1 MDAYNGKIAQLIV
14 DKFKAEVWAE
24 LQLQAL
30 LDVQQADAEPVGRDL
45 AAGQLSQQVLRE
57 LGTVVRD
64 LQQCFLGV
72 RQPVICTVQMSGISS
87 SA

>member
-45 AAGQLSQQVLRE
+45 TAGQLCQQVLRE
-57 LGTVVRD
+57 LGTDVRD
-64 LQQCFLGV
+64 LQQ
-72 RQPVICTVQMSGISS
+72 
-87 SA
+87 

>member
-1 MDAYNGKIAQLIV
+1 MDAYNSKIAQLIV

-57 LGTVVRD
+57 LGTSSSVSS
-64 LQQCFLGV
+64 GV
-72 RQPVICTVQMSGISS
+72 RQPMICTVQVSGISS

>member
-1 MDAYNGKIAQLIV
+1 MDAYNSKIAQLIV

-45 AAGQLSQQVLRE
+45 TAGQLSQQVLRE
-57 LGTVVRD
+57 LGTVVRN
-64 LQQCFLGV
+64 LQQCFLGGQGS
-72 RQPVICTVQMSGISS
+72 R
-87 SA
+87 